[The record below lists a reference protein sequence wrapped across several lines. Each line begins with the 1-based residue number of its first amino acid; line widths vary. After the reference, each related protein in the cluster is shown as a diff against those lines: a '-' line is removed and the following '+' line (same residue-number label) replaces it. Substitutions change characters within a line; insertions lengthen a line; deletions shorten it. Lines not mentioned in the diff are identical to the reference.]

1 VVVGMTLDRPNLWAA
16 FYFISHCLTLGMGKK
31 GKKKDKKTPMEE
43 LTKGYEKFIEG
54 KVADHKGAENFDKAL
69 KKAVKSP
76 SSK

>member
-1 VVVGMTLDRPNLWAA
+1 
-16 FYFISHCLTLGMGKK
+16 MGKK
-31 GKKKDKKTPMEE
+31 GKKKEKKTPMEE

-54 KVADHKGAENFDKAL
+54 KEVDPQGAENFNKAL